1 MTGSGCQ
8 TDPRR
13 PGGRIARKRLPLPG
27 ATTMTAA
34 RWIFRLSFRQ
44 LVQRKRAI
52 ALALLTSL
60 PGIVLAIASTSVD
73 EDELVSLF
81 HDLNF
86 GLYILIGVAITGL
99 LTASSAFGEELRAA
113 AISYVVVKPVP
124 RWIIAA
130 AVTVAATSAT
140 LLLAGIGLAVNWI
153 VAVITIGD
161 VGLGVAPLIAL
172 LIEALGY
179 AAVFVPLGLL
189 FSRATLAGLAYIF
202 VWETIL
208 ARALSALAPSSVAI
222 TAFSGYADFAEDVNS
237 ETLDFLGNVVPGAG
251 GAIAKVLVAY
261 AISIGLTTLLLKK
274 RDLA

>member
-1 MTGSGCQ
+1 
-8 TDPRR
+8 
-13 PGGRIARKRLPLPG
+13 
-27 ATTMTAA
+27 MTAA
-34 RWIFRLSFRQ
+34 GWIFRLSFRQ

-52 ALALLTSL
+52 ALALLTAL

-73 EDELVSLF
+73 DDELVSLF

-113 AISYVVVKPVP
+113 TISYVVVKPVP

-161 VGLGVAPLIAL
+161 VGLGVAPLRVGHRSARICSRVRPAR
-172 LIEALGY
+172 
-179 AAVFVPLGLL
+179 AAVQSSYIGRTRLHIRLG
-189 FSRATLAGLAYIF
+189 
-202 VWETIL
+202 
-208 ARALSALAPSSVAI
+208 
-222 TAFSGYADFAEDVNS
+222 DH
-237 ETLDFLGNVVPGAG
+237 PGAG
-251 GAIAKVLVAY
+251 IVGAGSLICRHHCFQRVRRLRR
-261 AISIGLTTLLLKK
+261 GCEQ
-274 RDLA
+274 

>member
-1 MTGSGCQ
+1 
-8 TDPRR
+8 
-13 PGGRIARKRLPLPG
+13 
-27 ATTMTAA
+27 MTAA

-52 ALALLTSL
+52 ALALLTAL

-73 EDELVSLF
+73 DDELVSLF

-99 LTASSAFGEELRAA
+99 LTASSAFGEELRAST
-113 AISYVVVKPVP
+113 ISYVVVKPVP
-124 RWIIAA
+124 RWIIAT

-161 VGLGVAPLIAL
+161 AGLGLAPLVAL
-172 LIEALGY
+172 FIEAVGY

-222 TAFSGYADFAEDVNS
+222 TAFSGYADFADDVHR

-261 AISIGLTTLLLKK
+261 TISIGLTTLLLRR